1 MSSSFTD
8 PNDSQ
13 NESENNFVASY
24 MMEVE
29 DDTVHGSV
37 TTEVSGPEGE
47 SEDDEW
53 VVKPYEDEPLA
64 DEDWVANYYE
74 ERRLEVQKLEML
86 RSRLDGRVTLERW

>member
-1 MSSSFTD
+1 MTAKK
-8 PNDSQ
+8 NQ
-13 NESENNFVASY
+13 MMEVY

-53 VVKPYEDEPLA
+53 VVKPHKDEPLA
-64 DEDWVANYYE
+64 DGDWVANYYK
-74 ERRLEVQKLEML
+74 ERCLKVQKLENATV
-86 RSRLDGRVTLERW
+86 SPRWTCYFGKKVSLCL

>member
-1 MSSSFTD
+1 MSSSLTD
-8 PNDSQ
+8 SNNSQ
-13 NESENNFVASY
+13 NETENNFGASY

-37 TTEVSGPEGE
+37 TTEVSGP
-47 SEDDEW
+47 DDEW

-64 DEDWVANYYE
+64 DEDWLAHYYE

-86 RSRLDGRVTLERW
+86 RSCLNGRVTLERW

>member
-24 MMEVE
+24 MMEAE

-37 TTEVSGPEGE
+37 TTEVSGPECE
-47 SEDDEW
+47 SEDDE
-53 VVKPYEDEPLA
+53 
-64 DEDWVANYYE
+64 
-74 ERRLEVQKLEML
+74 
-86 RSRLDGRVTLERW
+86 